1 MLPTFQSCLL
11 HKESPMPGP
20 LSTLKVLDFSGLLPG
35 PFGTMLL
42 ADMGA
47 DVLRVE
53 SPSRP
58 DMVRMLPPLDAGVS
72 ACHAFL
78 NRSKRGIAV
87 DLKKPEGVELIKKL
101 VQDYD
106 IVVEQF
112 RPGVMDR
119 LGVGYEAL
127 KAVNPKLIYCAIT
140 GYGQTGPYKDRAGH
154 DMNYLSIAGVLGY
167 NGRKATGPAP
177 VSVQIADVAGGSCH
191 AVMGILAAVIHRM
204 QSGEGQFVDIS
215 MTDAA
220 FTLHALTAPP
230 ALVGGIQPEMEGT
243 QLNGGSFYDCYETAD
258 GRHFSVG
265 GLEPQFF
272 MQFCAAI
279 GRPELAPQGIVMA
292 PEVVAS
298 LKVAIRAE
306 MKKKTYAEWEKVFIA
321 IDSCTEPVLSF
332 AEACAHPQIRARDLI
347 VEVPRPDGTTQKQ
360 LGSAIKFSKTP
371 ASFRF
376 IGSELG
382 SHTDEVLRE
391 HGFSAAQIAELRKTG
406 AVA

>member
-1 MLPTFQSCLL
+1 MS
-11 HKESPMPGP
+11 GP
-20 LSTLKVLDFSGLLPG
+20 LSSLKVLDFSGLLPG

-58 DMVRMLPPLDAGVS
+58 DMVRMLPPHDAGVS
-72 ACHAFL
+72 ASHAFL

-87 DLKKPEGVELIKKL
+87 DLKKPEGVELIKRL
-101 VQDYD
+101 VADYD

-112 RPGVMDR
+112 RPGVMER

-127 KAVNPKLIYCAIT
+127 KAINPKLIYCAIT

-154 DMNYLSIAGVLGY
+154 DMNYLAIAGVLGY

-204 QSGEGQFVDIS
+204 QTGEGQFVDIS

-230 ALVGGIQPEMEGT
+230 ALVANIQPEREDT
-243 QLNGGSFYDCYETAD
+243 QLNGGSFYDCYETKD
-258 GRHFSVG
+258 GRHFSIG

-272 MQFCAAI
+272 MQFCGAI
-279 GRPELAPQGIVMA
+279 GRPELAPQGMA
-292 PEVVAS
+292 FGNPEIVAS
-298 LKVAIRAE
+298 LKAEIAAE
-306 MKKKTYAEWEKVFIA
+306 MKKKTYAEWEQVFIA

-332 AEACAHPQIRARDLI
+332 AEACEHPQIKARGLI
-347 VEVPRPDGTTQKQ
+347 VEVPRPEGTGQRQ

-371 ASFRF
+371 ATFRF
-376 IGSELG
+376 IGTELG
-382 SHTDEVLRE
+382 SHTTEVLTE
-391 HGFSAAQIAELRKTG
+391 HGFGADEIAQLRSAGVI
-406 AVA
+406 V

>member
-1 MLPTFQSCLL
+1 MS
-11 HKESPMPGP
+11 GP
-20 LSTLKVLDFSGLLPG
+20 LSSLRVLDFSGLLPG

-58 DMVRMLPPLDAGVS
+58 DMVRMLPPHDAGVS
-72 ACHAFL
+72 ASHAFL

-101 VQDYD
+101 VADYD

-127 KAVNPKLIYCAIT
+127 KAINPKLIYCAIT

-154 DMNYLSIAGVLGY
+154 DMNYLAIAGVLGY
-167 NGRKATGPAP
+167 NGRKATGPVP

-191 AVMGILAAVIHRM
+191 AVMGILAAVIHRA
-204 QSGEGQFVDIS
+204 QTGEGQFVDIS

-230 ALVGGIQPEMEGT
+230 ALVANIQPDRENT
-243 QLNGGSFYDCYETAD
+243 QLNGGSFYDCYETKD

-279 GRPELAPQGIVMA
+279 GRPELAPQGMA
-292 PEVVAS
+292 MGNPELVAA
-298 LKVAIRAE
+298 LKTEIAAE
-306 MKKKTYAEWEKVFIA
+306 MKKKTYAEWQQVFIA

-332 AEACAHPQIRARDLI
+332 AEACEHPHIKARDLI
-347 VEVPRPDGTTQKQ
+347 VDVPRPDGTKQRQ

-371 ASFRF
+371 ATFRF
-376 IGSELG
+376 IGTELG
-382 SHTDEVLRE
+382 SHTDDVLKE
-391 HGFSAAQIAELRKTG
+391 QGFSAEAIAALRKSG

>member
-1 MLPTFQSCLL
+1 MA
-11 HKESPMPGP
+11 GP
-20 LSTLKVLDFSGLLPG
+20 LSSLKVLDFSALLPG

-58 DMVRMLPPLDAGVS
+58 DMVRMVPPFDAGQS
-72 ACHAFL
+72 TAHAFL
-78 NRSKRGIAV
+78 NRSKRGIGI
-87 DLKKPEGVELIKKL
+87 DLKKPEGVELVKQL
-101 VQDYD
+101 VKDYD

-154 DMNYLSIAGVLGY
+154 DMNYLAIAGVLGY
-167 NGRKATGPAP
+167 NGRKSSGPAP
-177 VSVQIADVAGGSCH
+177 AAVQIADVAGGSCH
-191 AVMGILAAVIHRM
+191 AVMGILAAVIHRA
-204 QSGEGQFVDIS
+204 QTGEGQFVDIS

-230 ALVGGIQPEMEGT
+230 ALVAGEQPGLEST
-243 QLNGGSFYDCYETAD
+243 QLNGGTFYDCYETAD

-279 GRPELAPQGIVMA
+279 GRPELAPKGMVMA
-292 PEVVAS
+292 DPEVVAS
-298 LKVAIRAE
+298 LKADIASE
-306 MKKKTYAEWEKVFIA
+306 MKKKTYAEWEQVFIA
-321 IDSCTEPVLSF
+321 IDSCTEPVLTF
-332 AEACAHPQIRARDLI
+332 AEACEHPHIKARDLI
-347 VEVPRPDGTTQKQ
+347 VEVPRPDGTRQRQ
-360 LGSAIKFSKTP
+360 LGTAIKFSRTP
-371 ASFRF
+371 ATFRH
-376 IGSELG
+376 IGTELG
-382 SHTDEVLRE
+382 SHTDEVLSELGLGAER
-391 HGFSAAQIAELRKTG
+391 IAELRKAG

>member
-1 MLPTFQSCLL
+1 
-11 HKESPMPGP
+11 MPGP
-20 LSTLKVLDFSGLLPG
+20 LSSLKVLDFSGLLPG

-58 DMVRMLPPLDAGVS
+58 DLCRVMPPHDAGVS
-72 ACHAFL
+72 TAHAFL

-87 DLKKPEGVELIKKL
+87 DLKKPEGVALIRQL
-101 VQDYD
+101 VADYD

-127 KAVNPKLIYCAIT
+127 KAINPRLIYCAIT

-154 DMNYLSIAGVLGY
+154 DMNYLAIAGVLGY
-167 NGRKATGPAP
+167 NGRKASGPAP

-191 AVMGILAAVIHRM
+191 AVMGILAAVIHR
-204 QSGEGQFVDIS
+204 QQTGEGQFVDIS

-230 ALVGGIQPEMEGT
+230 ALVAGIQPEMEGT

-258 GRHFSVG
+258 GRWFSVG

-272 MQFCAAI
+272 MAFCAAL
-279 GRPELAPQGIVMA
+279 GRPELAPMGMVMGDPA
-292 PEVVAS
+292 VVAQ
-298 LKVAIRAE
+298 LKAEIRAE
-306 MKKKTYAEWEKVFIA
+306 MKKKTLAEWSAVFA
-321 IDSCTEPVLSF
+321 GIDSCTEPVLSF
-332 AEACAHPQIRARDLI
+332 AEACAHPHVQARNLI
-347 VEVPRPDGTTQKQ
+347 VEVPRPDGTLQKQ
-360 LGSAIKFSKTP
+360 LGSAIKFSATP
-371 ASFRF
+371 PSYRF
-376 IGSELG
+376 IGAEIG
-382 SHTDEVLRE
+382 AHTDEVLRGLGYGDE
-391 HGFSAAQIAELRKTG
+391 QITALRQSG
-406 AVA
+406 VVA

>member
-1 MLPTFQSCLL
+1 MS
-11 HKESPMPGP
+11 GP
-20 LSTLKVLDFSGLLPG
+20 LSSLKVLDFSGLLPG

-58 DMVRMLPPLDAGVS
+58 DMVRILPPHDAGVS
-72 ACHAFL
+72 ASHAFL

-101 VQDYD
+101 VADYD

-127 KAVNPKLIYCAIT
+127 KAINPKLIYCAIT

-154 DMNYLSIAGVLGY
+154 DMNYLAIAGVLGY

-204 QSGEGQFVDIS
+204 QTGEGQFVDIS

-230 ALVGGIQPEMEGT
+230 ALVANIQPEREGT
-243 QLNGGSFYDCYETAD
+243 QLNGGSFYDCYETKD

-272 MQFCAAI
+272 MQFCGAI
-279 GRPELAPQGIVMA
+279 GRPELAPQGMA
-292 PEVVAS
+292 FGNPDVVAS
-298 LKVAIRAE
+298 LKAEIAGE
-306 MKKKTYAEWEKVFIA
+306 MKKKTYAEWEQVFIA

-332 AEACAHPQIRARDLI
+332 AEACEHPQIKARGLI
-347 VEVPRPDGTTQKQ
+347 VEVPRPDGTRQRQ
-360 LGSAIKFSKTP
+360 LGSAIKFSRTP
-371 ASFRF
+371 ATFRF
-376 IGSELG
+376 IGTELG
-382 SHTDEVLRE
+382 SHTTEVLTE
-391 HGFSAAQIAELRKTG
+391 HGFGADEIAHLRSAGVI
-406 AVA
+406 V